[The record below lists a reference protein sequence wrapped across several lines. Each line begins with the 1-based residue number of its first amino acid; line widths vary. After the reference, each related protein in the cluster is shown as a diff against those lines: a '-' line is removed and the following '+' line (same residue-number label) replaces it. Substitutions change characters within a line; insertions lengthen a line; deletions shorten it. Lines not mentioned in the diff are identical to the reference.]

1 MIKFDGVT
9 IIGWIFL
16 QKATSP
22 ELSQASIFDSQ
33 VEGADDQL
41 CVLLILRPGLLSS
54 PRTATV
60 GRRLSFRLGRCQG
73 HRGKGCHP
81 WVGWLAVA
89 KSRVAFCS
97 LCKRIGCP
105 PSSPILVIFPWSHM
119 EETSQNHCL
128 ASDEAMRRNFFSFCC
143 SSRIANAVPVTLYS
157 RLSHNYYWDCCSQ
170 FLTNFWGFFKFS
182 KKLDLWI
189 FLGFP
194 GSKNML

>member
-73 HRGKGCHP
+73 HRGKGWVTGSCQKQSSILFSLQTYRMSTLIPNPGHLSLIPYGRNLSKPLPRIRRSHVKELFFILLFNKNCKCCPCH
-81 WVGWLAVA
+81 
-89 KSRVAFCS
+89 S
-97 LCKRIGCP
+97 LFKTESQLLLRLLF
-105 PSSPILVIFPWSHM
+105 SIF
-119 EETSQNHCL
+119 
-128 ASDEAMRRNFFSFCC
+128 
-143 SSRIANAVPVTLYS
+143 
-157 RLSHNYYWDCCSQ
+157 
-170 FLTNFWGFFKFS
+170 
-182 KKLDLWI
+182 
-189 FLGFP
+189 
-194 GSKNML
+194 